1 MSHYLLPE
9 TTHPTT
15 KRTHAGEQHQS
26 QEEDADAVNH
36 VQDTKNESV
45 EAAAPA
51 GREQVGNGVQSAE
64 NASVSEASPSADE
77 QNVPEE
83 MSASATG
90 STEQPGRRDGQDVQ
104 REMSHLEDQRRR
116 MEQQIRKQA
125 RYAEEPTEEMH
136 AECQVQ
142 RAESNVLC
150 PSRLWS
156 FT

>member
-1 MSHYLLPE
+1 
-9 TTHPTT
+9 
-15 KRTHAGEQHQS
+15 
-26 QEEDADAVNH
+26 
-36 VQDTKNESV
+36 
-45 EAAAPA
+45 
-51 GREQVGNGVQSAE
+51 VQSVE
-64 NASVSEASPSADE
+64 NASVSETSPSAGE
-77 QNVPEE
+77 ENVPEE

-90 STEQPGRRDGQDVQ
+90 DTEQPGRRDGQDVQ